1 MENTRIEAN
10 FVTVHEK
17 LFMYRVKKLKL
28 SQRRVAQMLHVSQ
41 STLSNYESG
50 KRQLTLDILVHI
62 RKTYNMSPDDF
73 NELFDD
79 I

>member
-1 MENTRIEAN
+1 M
-10 FVTVHEK
+10 TVHEK
-17 LFMYRVKKLKL
+17 LFMYRVKKLKM

-41 STLSNYESG
+41 ATLSNYESG

-62 RKTYNMSPDDF
+62 RKTYNMSPDEFKD
-73 NELFDD
+73 LFDD